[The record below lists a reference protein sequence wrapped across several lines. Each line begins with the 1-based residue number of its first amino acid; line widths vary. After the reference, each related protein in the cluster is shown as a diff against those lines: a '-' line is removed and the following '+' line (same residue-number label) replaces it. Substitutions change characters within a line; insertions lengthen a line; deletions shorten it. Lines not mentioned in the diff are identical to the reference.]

1 LIEYYNL
8 VNNVGKSSGDVLQ
21 RLRDL
26 TSGKLGSSTPEKDT
40 QHARKKRFRNLE
52 KKRDTLLR
60 YFGFTHSENGGSFS
74 TERSLKRRPAFYPH
88 LFDRSKMAR
97 LIHLC
102 LIHFSQF
109 NFTKVAED
117 SQRLRSYFED
127 PKLNRDFQA
136 LSKSPV
142 FGMDK
147 ARFQQYYQKVLTL
160 KDNIEHVWTDG
171 VVNMKSLATEQELYD
186 RLIEVHFEISRFDF
200 ATIKLKR
207 ASKNWSH

>member
-1 LIEYYNL
+1 
-8 VNNVGKSSGDVLQ
+8 
-21 RLRDL
+21 
-26 TSGKLGSSTPEKDT
+26 
-40 QHARKKRFRNLE
+40 
-52 KKRDTLLR
+52 
-60 YFGFTHSENGGSFS
+60 
-74 TERSLKRRPAFYPH
+74 
-88 LFDRSKMAR
+88 MAR
-97 LIHLC
+97 LIQLC

-142 FGMDK
+142 FEMDK

-207 ASKNWSH
+207 ASKNWSQIVTFFLSVVPGYWKKVCRI